1 MRVSLRGA
9 GLLMLVAGLLLFA
22 LFSFYFLPSPS
33 SYVLGTLPAYIMMGV
48 GLVLIVFGKLK
59 LSLKLSRTLGSILS
73 LCGIM
78 VLMIFVYNYLPQ
90 FTMWAVIG
98 SSALLA
104 LYHPWWQPKRNKR
117 ITMDEAIRS
126 DRLDVAQPS
135 KSKSWR
141 EWLSQPVGAKKEIT
155 HTSQP
160 EEPPKREAMSGAL
173 PKTRRVKPGTI
184 GLFMVLLV
192 VIWAVSPVFVA
203 DPTPAL
209 VLTNT
214 GVKGNFT
221 LRLQNLTPW
230 PITFRGWWIFANPI
244 QWMGTNGPAEVFT
257 LPPFGAY
264 VFQYYAI
271 GGSETNSFV
280 TFSGRV
286 TLLYRSYPV
295 WINSW

>member
-1 MRVSLRGA
+1 MIDRP
-9 GLLMLVAGLLLFA
+9 LVAYGVISLILGVFAFTVIGPLSVLLLLFG
-22 LFSFYFLPSPS
+22 P
-33 SYVLGTLPAYIMMGV
+33 
-48 GLVLIVFGKLK
+48 VF
-59 LSLKLSRTLGSILS
+59 
-73 LCGIM
+73 
-78 VLMIFVYNYLPQ
+78 
-90 FTMWAVIG
+90 
-98 SSALLA
+98 LA
-104 LYHPWWQPKRNKR
+104 LGLFAKAPEKPREEEPAPVEQPTN
-117 ITMDEAIRS
+117 
-126 DRLDVAQPS
+126 RLNVARPP
-135 KSKSWR
+135 KSKSWK
-141 EWLSQPVGAKKEIT
+141 EWLSQPIGAKKEAT
-155 HTSQP
+155 HPSQP
-160 EEPPKREAMSGAL
+160 EEPPKREAMPTKFCRECGAKIPGDSRYCKKCGAELGEGVSRETPRELTSGAL

-230 PITFRGWWIFANPI
+230 PITFRGWWIFTYPI

-264 VFQYYAI
+264 IFEYYAI
-271 GGSETNSFV
+271 GGSETNSPV

-295 WINSW
+295 SINSW